1 MPDCEKCGCFEDEKS
16 DYIADNVCLSVS
28 DLEPV
33 FLKKDIFGK
42 FIPHDK
48 CQYNKRK
55 KKPKICLTCRQ
66 EIIKKQEN

>member
-42 FIPHDK
+42 FIPHKK
-48 CQYNKRK
+48 CPYRK
-55 KKPKICLTCRQ
+55 KKNMKICLCCGQ